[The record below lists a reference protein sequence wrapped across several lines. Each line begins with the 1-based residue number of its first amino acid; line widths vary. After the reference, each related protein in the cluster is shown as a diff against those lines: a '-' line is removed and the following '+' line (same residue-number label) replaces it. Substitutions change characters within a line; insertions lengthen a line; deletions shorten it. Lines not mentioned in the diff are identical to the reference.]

1 MDSFFMLIFGQLSQ
15 MFITEKTEIQ
25 KKFQTQS
32 KNIKQ
37 FVKNIAHFLK
47 CISWNRKN
55 GFLSFHERQLK
66 ISMTVWSQGVQFF
79 QTSSAYVL
87 VQEI

>member
-1 MDSFFMLIFGQLSQ
+1 MLIFGQLSQ

-47 CISWNRKN
+47 CIP
-55 GFLSFHERQLK
+55 
-66 ISMTVWSQGVQFF
+66 
-79 QTSSAYVL
+79 
-87 VQEI
+87 